1 MKKTKVIIKTNDP
14 KEAEYLAKILINDA
28 NDRKLSVACTKLFNG
43 LFGIEYKKE
52 VKISTDKPIEKDHRL
67 QKNKEYGLQ
76 RSKKARN
83 DP

>member
-1 MKKTKVIIKTNDP
+1 MKKAKVIIKTNDP

-28 NDRKLSVACTKLFNG
+28 QERKLSVACTKLFNG
-43 LFGIEYKKE
+43 LFGTDYKKE
-52 VKISTDKPIEKDHRL
+52 VKISTEKEH
-67 QKNKEYGLQ
+67 GLQ

>member
-43 LFGIEYKKE
+43 LFGSDYKKE
-52 VKISTDKPIEKDHRL
+52 VKISTEKEH
-67 QKNKEYGLQ
+67 GLQ